1 MNKIFYTFVLSP
13 LVLLSVQ
20 CNPKSQESDE
30 QLENDSIIEYAELLS
45 ITCHDDYTDVKIS
58 NPWDSARLLHR
69 YILVPKTQNVP
80 SNLPQ
85 GTVVRTPLSNTLVYA
100 SVHCSLLE
108 QLDAL
113 SQIGGVCDL
122 SYIKTPALLSRA
134 ENGKL
139 TDAGNSMSPDIERV
153 MSLNPDAILLSPFE
167 NAGYGRIGKMGIP
180 IIECADYLETSPLGR
195 AEWIKFF
202 GLLYGKEVE
211 TDSIFTEVEK
221 NYTELRNK
229 IGILSS
235 APVVIS
241 ELKSG
246 SAWYMPGGKSYMARF
261 FKDAGA
267 AYPWSDNPET
277 GSIPLSF
284 ETVFKEKPTFG
295 LLNRSMCRSFPIG
308 LCKRNMHPMQ
318 DSKPSGRKRYT
329 VATRPD
335 ATTTKRLRFVPTCCY
350 KNSLHCST
358 PACSPIIDSVTIN
371 RYPNERQTEQTA

>member
-1 MNKIFYTFVLSP
+1 MNKIFYTFVLSA

-30 QLENDSIIEYAELLS
+30 QLGNDSIIEYAELLS
-45 ITCHDDYTDVKIS
+45 ITSHDDYTDVKIS

-195 AEWIKFF
+195 AEWIK
-202 GLLYGKEVE
+202 LDRK
-211 TDSIFTEVEK
+211 S
-221 NYTELRNK
+221 
-229 IGILSS
+229 
-235 APVVIS
+235 VV
-241 ELKSG
+241 
-246 SAWYMPGGKSYMARF
+246 
-261 FKDAGA
+261 
-267 AYPWSDNPET
+267 
-277 GSIPLSF
+277 
-284 ETVFKEKPTFG
+284 
-295 LLNRSMCRSFPIG
+295 
-308 LCKRNMHPMQ
+308 
-318 DSKPSGRKRYT
+318 
-329 VATRPD
+329 
-335 ATTTKRLRFVPTCCY
+335 
-350 KNSLHCST
+350 
-358 PACSPIIDSVTIN
+358 
-371 RYPNERQTEQTA
+371 

>member
-1 MNKIFYTFVLSP
+1 MNKIFYTFVLSA

-30 QLENDSIIEYAELLS
+30 QLGNDSIIEYAELLS
-45 ITCHDDYTDVKIS
+45 ITSHDDYTDVKIS

-211 TDSIFTEVEK
+211 ADSIFTEVEK
-221 NYTELRNK
+221 NYTELRDK
-229 IGILSS
+229 IGVLSS

-267 AYPWSDNPET
+267 AYPWSDNTET

-284 ETVFKEKPTFG
+284 ETVFNRAGEADIWLIKSFHVSELSYQTLQKEYAPYARFKAFREKKIYG
-295 LLNRSMCRSFPIG
+295 C
-308 LCKRNMHPMQ
+308 
-318 DSKPSGRKRYT
+318 DSSRCNYYEETPF
-329 VATRPD
+329 RPD
-335 ATTTKRLRFVPTCCY
+335 LLLQELAALFHPGLFPDYRF
-350 KNSLHCST
+350 
-358 PACSPIIDSVTIN
+358 
-371 RYPNERQTEQTA
+371 RYYQPLSE

>member
-1 MNKIFYTFVLSP
+1 MNKIFYTCVLSA

-30 QLENDSIIEYAELLS
+30 QIGNDSIIEYAELLS
-45 ITCHDDYTDVKIS
+45 ITRHDDYTDVKIS

-211 TDSIFTEVEK
+211 ADSIFTEVEK
-221 NYTELRNK
+221 NYTELRDK
-229 IGILSS
+229 IGVLSS

-241 ELKSG
+241 ELK
-246 SAWYMPGGKSYMARF
+246 
-261 FKDAGA
+261 
-267 AYPWSDNPET
+267 T

-284 ETVFKEKPTFG
+284 ETVFNRAGEADIWLIKSFHVSELSYRTLQKEYAPYARFKAFREKKIYG
-295 LLNRSMCRSFPIG
+295 C
-308 LCKRNMHPMQ
+308 
-318 DSKPSGRKRYT
+318 DSSRCNYYEETPF
-329 VATRPD
+329 RPD
-335 ATTTKRLRFVPTCCY
+335 LLLQELAALFHPGLFPDYRF
-350 KNSLHCST
+350 
-358 PACSPIIDSVTIN
+358 
-371 RYPNERQTEQTA
+371 RYYQPLSE

>member
-1 MNKIFYTFVLSP
+1 MNKIFYTCVLSA
-13 LVLLSVQ
+13 LVLLSAQ
-20 CNPKSQESDE
+20 CNPKPQESDE
-30 QLENDSIIEYAELLS
+30 QIGNDSIIEYAELLS
-45 ITCHDDYTDVKIS
+45 ITRHDDYTDVKIS
-58 NPWDSARLLHR
+58 NPWDSTRLLHR

-211 TDSIFTEVEK
+211 ADSIFTEVEK
-221 NYTELRNK
+221 T
-229 IGILSS
+229 
-235 APVVIS
+235 
-241 ELKSG
+241 
-246 SAWYMPGGKSYMARF
+246 
-261 FKDAGA
+261 
-267 AYPWSDNPET
+267 
-277 GSIPLSF
+277 IP
-284 ETVFKEKPTFG
+284 
-295 LLNRSMCRSFPIG
+295 N
-308 LCKRNMHPMQ
+308 
-318 DSKPSGRKRYT
+318 
-329 VATRPD
+329 
-335 ATTTKRLRFVPTCCY
+335 
-350 KNSLHCST
+350 
-358 PACSPIIDSVTIN
+358 
-371 RYPNERQTEQTA
+371 